1 MSGNLRIITTPNGA
15 AIYIDKNGAK
25 HYYSQSRRMRLSK
38 HIDSVCDKYAVTR
51 QDLSV
56 AMGFS
61 TTYLANKC
69 GKSEFS
75 NIGDLS
81 SERFKQLID
90 QVDEVIRSSGKA
102 GDWTYKRTPKKQ
114 DDSMV
119 EQRVVVESSQIYV
132 APKKPILLT
141 SEDVAE
147 KMKEFFGYS
156 SALWVDGHLVLS
168 EAQ

>member
-1 MSGNLRIITTPNGA
+1 MPGNLRIITTPKGA
-15 AIYIDKNGAK
+15 VIYVDESGTK

-38 HIDSVCDKYAVTR
+38 HIDLICDIYATTR

-75 NIGDLS
+75 NLGDLS
-81 SERFKQLID
+81 SEKFKQIID
-90 QVDEVIRSSGKA
+90 QVDEVVRLSGKA
-102 GDWTYKRTPKKQ
+102 GELTYKRTPKNQ
-114 DDSMV
+114 DSSVV
-119 EQRVVVESSQIYV
+119 EQCVAVESSQIYI